1 MADRAVNVLH
11 NRNMQNR
18 YIEVFMSSE
27 AEAGQA
33 NVTPPMQGG
42 MMGMPM
48 APPTGSAPSWGD
60 GPPNSLIKLRGLPF
74 NATAEQVLAF
84 FQGLEL
90 PKGVGG
96 VHLVL
101 GANGR
106 PNGEAFVEC
115 GSEETAVPQL
125 VENPIRPA

>member
-1 MADRAVNVLH
+1 MLTLDELEAIQADCIADDIDIELEV
-11 NRNMQNR
+11 MQHWT
-18 YIEVFMSSE
+18 E
-27 AEAGQA
+27 
-33 NVTPPMQGG
+33 
-42 MMGMPM
+42 
-48 APPTGSAPSWGD
+48 
-60 GPPNSLIKLRGLPF
+60 
-74 NATAEQVLAF
+74 EQVIAF

-115 GSEETAVPQL
+115 GSEETAEAQL
-125 VENPIRPA
+125 V